1 MQRVSVVGREAG
13 RNNFNR
19 VLTDSRR
26 FPDSFQFEALSH
38 TPMMSTDTKPSQP
51 APPLPPEVTPEAVR
65 WAYRLILGR
74 EPLPEDIPAHL
85 HYPDLTSL
93 RQAFFG
99 CREFRERERI
109 LCGPSLSGFEPPL
122 VLEDEVNAT
131 TLERLLAHIQA
142 SWQKL
147 GREEP
152 HWSVL
157 TSEEFK
163 QTNLA
168 ANREW
173 FYASGHGNAE
183 QFLHLLRRN
192 GCFPDGVADKAVLEY
207 GCGVG
212 RVTHALA
219 QHFGRVYAYD
229 ISAPH
234 LALAKQWT
242 DGLGLTNI
250 AFSQIQHPQDVVRL
264 PKVHVVYTVIV
275 LQHNPPPV
283 IRMILEGLLSALLPG
298 GVALFQVT
306 TYREGYA
313 FVAKDYLRT
322 AKARLGEV
330 EMHVLPQRR
339 VFGIIAQA
347 DCQVLEVLED
357 AWTGYRYGELSNTFL
372 VQKRDTAA

>member
-1 MQRVSVVGREAG
+1 MFRKVKQWFYS
-13 RNNFNR
+13 
-19 VLTDSRR
+19 D
-26 FPDSFQFEALSH
+26 
-38 TPMMSTDTKPSQP
+38 PS
-51 APPLPPEVTPEAVR
+51 LPSEVTPEAVQ

-74 EPLPEDIPAHL
+74 EPSPEDISAHL
-85 HYPDLTSL
+85 HYPDLAHL
-93 RQAFFG
+93 RKEFFS

-109 LCGPSLSGFEPPL
+109 LCGPSLSGLEAPM
-122 VLEDEVNAT
+122 VVEDEVDDA

-147 GREEP
+147 GQKEP

-157 TSEEFK
+157 TMEEFK
-163 QTNLA
+163 QANLA
-168 ANREW
+168 ANYEQ
-173 FYASGHGNAE
+173 FYASGNGNAA
-183 QFLHLLRRN
+183 QFLHLLQRN
-192 GCFPDGVADKAVLEY
+192 GCFPEGVADKAVLEY

-219 QHFGRVYAYD
+219 KHFRQVYAYD

-250 AFSQIQHPQDVVRL
+250 TFSQIQHPQDVLHL
-264 PKVHVVYTVIV
+264 PKVHAVHTVIV

-283 IRMILEGLLSALLPG
+283 IRTILHGLLSALLPG

-306 TYREGYA
+306 TYRQHYSFIA
-313 FVAKDYLRT
+313 MDYLRT
-322 AKARLGEV
+322 TTERLGQV

-339 VFGIIAQA
+339 VFEIIAQTG
-347 DCQVLEVLED
+347 CQVLEVLDD

-372 VQKRDTAA
+372 VQKHAAA

>member
-1 MQRVSVVGREAG
+1 MAG
-13 RNNFNR
+13 RGAGGNKANR
-19 VLTDSRR
+19 VLTGSTVSRTA
-26 FPDSFQFEALSH
+26 FNLKPLTH
-38 TPMMSTDTKPSQP
+38 TPMMSTETKPSHP
-51 APPLPPEVTPEAVR
+51 APQLPAEVTPEAVQ

-74 EPLPEDIPAHL
+74 EPSPADIPDHL
-85 HYPDLTSL
+85 HYPDLTGL

-122 VLEDEVNAT
+122 VLEDEVDAT
-131 TLERLLAHIQA
+131 TLEQLLAHIQA

-157 TSEEFK
+157 TTEEFK

-168 ANREW
+168 ANRER
-173 FYASGHGNAE
+173 FYASGNGNAG
-183 QFLHLLRRN
+183 QFLHCLGRN
-192 GCFPDGVADKAVLEY
+192 GCFPDGVGNKTVLEY

-219 QHFGRVYAYD
+219 QHFGQVYAYD

-234 LALAKQWT
+234 LALARQWT

-250 AFSQIQHPQDVVRL
+250 TFSQIQRPQDVSDL
-264 PKVHVVYTVIV
+264 PKVHAVYTVIV

-283 IRMILEGLLSALLPG
+283 IRMILQGLLSALLPG

-313 FVAKDYLRT
+313 FVARDYLRT
-322 AKARLGEV
+322 AQARLGEV

-339 VFGIIAQA
+339 VFEIIAQA
-347 DCQVLEVLED
+347 NCRVLEVLDD
-357 AWTGYRYGELSNTFL
+357 AWTGYRHGELSNTFL
-372 VQKRDTAA
+372 VQKQDASA

>member
-1 MQRVSVVGREAG
+1 MAG
-13 RNNFNR
+13 HGAGGNKAKR
-19 VLTDSRR
+19 VLTSSAD
-26 FPDSFQFEALSH
+26 FPDGFQSEALTH
-38 TPMMSTDTKPSQP
+38 APMMSTETKPSHPTQQL
-51 APPLPPEVTPEAVR
+51 PLEVTPEAVQ

-74 EPLPEDIPAHL
+74 EPSPTDIPAHL
-85 HYPDLTSL
+85 HYPDMTSL

-109 LCGPSLSGFEPPL
+109 LCGPSLSGFEPPM
-122 VLEDEVNAT
+122 VLEDEVDPT
-131 TLERLLAHIQA
+131 TLEQLLAHIQA

-157 TSEEFK
+157 TTEEFK

-168 ANREW
+168 ANHER
-173 FYASGHGNAE
+173 FYASGNGNAG
-183 QFLHLLRRN
+183 QFLHFLGRN
-192 GCFPDGVADKAVLEY
+192 GCFPDGVADKTVLEY

-219 QHFGRVYAYD
+219 QHFGRVYACD

-242 DGLGLTNI
+242 DGLGLTNLT
-250 AFSQIQHPQDVVRL
+250 FTQIQRPQDVLAL
-264 PKVHVVYTVIV
+264 PKVHAVYTVIV

-283 IRMILEGLLSALLPG
+283 IRMILQGLLSALLPG

-306 TYREGYA
+306 TYREGYT
-313 FVAKDYLRT
+313 FVARDYLRT
-322 AKARLGEV
+322 ARARLGEV

-339 VFGIIAQA
+339 VFEIIAQA
-347 DCQVLEVLED
+347 GCRVLEVLDD
-357 AWTGYRYGELSNTFL
+357 AWTGYRHGELSNTFL
-372 VQKRDTAA
+372 VQKQDVSA

>member
-1 MQRVSVVGREAG
+1 
-13 RNNFNR
+13 
-19 VLTDSRR
+19 
-26 FPDSFQFEALSH
+26 
-38 TPMMSTDTKPSQP
+38 MSTETQP
-51 APPLPPEVTPEAVR
+51 AHPAPQLPMEVTPEAVQ
-65 WAYRLILGR
+65 WSYRLILGR

-99 CREFRERERI
+99 CQEFRERERI

-122 VLEDEVNAT
+122 ALEDEVEAA
-131 TLERLLAHIQA
+131 TLEQLLAHIQA

-157 TSEEFK
+157 TTEEFK
-163 QTNLA
+163 QINLA
-168 ANREW
+168 ANRER
-173 FYASGHGNAE
+173 FYASGHGNAG
-183 QFLHLLRRN
+183 QFLHFLERN
-192 GCFPDGVADKAVLEY
+192 GCFPDGVADKTVLEY

-219 QHFGRVYAYD
+219 HHFGQVYAYD

-234 LALAKQWT
+234 LALARQWT
-242 DGLGLTNI
+242 DGLGLTNVT
-250 AFSQIQHPQDVVRL
+250 FTRIQRPQDVLRL
-264 PKVHVVYTVIV
+264 PKVHAVYTVIV

-339 VFGIIAQA
+339 VFGIIAQT

-357 AWTGYRYGELSNTFL
+357 AWTGYHCGELSNTFL
-372 VQKRDTAA
+372 VKKRDTAA